1 MIVESIDDD
10 DDDDDDNDEER
21 NEEEGS
27 DKEDGFSLCYNLY
40 WIGVL

>member
-1 MIVESIDDD
+1 MIVESI

-40 WIGVL
+40 

>member
-1 MIVESIDDD
+1 VIVESI

-40 WIGVL
+40 